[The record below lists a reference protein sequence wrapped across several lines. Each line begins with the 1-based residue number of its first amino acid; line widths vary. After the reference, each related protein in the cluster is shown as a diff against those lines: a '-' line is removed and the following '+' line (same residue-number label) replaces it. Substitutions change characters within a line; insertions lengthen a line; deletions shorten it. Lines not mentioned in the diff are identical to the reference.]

1 MFSLKKEKQNHGKDS
16 TYQISLMEFKQ
27 IYFIE
32 SLTDSKNLALTT
44 RTHENSTKLL
54 TAEFTKKIV
63 VFKNTAN

>member
-1 MFSLKKEKQNHGKDS
+1 
-16 TYQISLMEFKQ
+16 MEFKQ

-44 RTHENSTKLL
+44 RTHENSNKLL

-63 VFKNTAN
+63 VFKKYRKFRIYLHFKTGSKYSNF